1 MCPLTCRVVFLKKKK
16 KKKKKKKNVMPFKQ
30 YILTTYM
37 PNSNYVLF
45 VIIYVTIIN
54 KPFIHMLYVLPI
66 T

>member
-1 MCPLTCRVVFLKKKK
+1 MCPLACRVIFL
-16 KKKKKKKNVMPFKQ
+16 KKNVMPFNQ

-37 PNSNYVLF
+37 PNPNYVLF

-66 T
+66 TLMLCIL